1 MGIYKKILKS
11 PSRIAIANFLNTEF
25 INKGIWFFNVW
36 SIMHFIV
43 GGLLIW
49 MLMFM
54 GLNTGTRWITFLSL
68 IIGYEIFELIMSATT
83 KIFIIEQFKD
93 VFWDI
98 TLAIISG
105 GIVELIFL
113 II

>member
-1 MGIYKKILKS
+1 MGTYKKILRSKT
-11 PSRIAIANFLNTEF
+11 RIAIADFLNTEF
-25 INKGIWFFNVW
+25 INKGIWFFNIW
-36 SIMHFIV
+36 SIIHFII

-49 MLMFM
+49 LLISV
-54 GLNTGTRWITFLSL
+54 GLNPGTRWIVFISL

-83 KIFIIEQFKD
+83 KLFIFEPFKD

-98 TLAIISG
+98 TLAIIAG